1 MPGKLGK
8 RGAIVAGLAA
18 VAISTSAGTAWGAP
32 ASIVGQAN
40 DTFNAPVYAHDA
52 GTVAT
57 LTSLGNQHN
66 VTASAPGPDGQP
78 LFRSATISG
87 GSTPVNGT
95 QFVAAGAYTFFCTVH
110 PSTMV
115 ATLAVSG
122 TPLPRPNVALRVLS
136 GNLDKVAG
144 NGKLRVRA
152 TNTGSASQVDL
163 TAKLGKK
170 TIGTVKDVNTPAG
183 QSQATLKL
191 SKAGKSRLGG
201 RGSATVKV
209 EGTVDFGSPATA
221 KRKLR

>member
-1 MPGKLGK
+1 MPGKSGK
-8 RGAIVAGLAA
+8 QVAIAAGLASIA
-18 VAISTSAGTAWGAP
+18 LSVAAGTAWGAP
-32 ASIVGQAN
+32 ASIVGQADN
-40 DTFNAPVYAHDA
+40 TFNAPIYQHDA

-66 VTASAPGPDGQP
+66 VTASTPGPDDQP

-95 QFVAAGAYTFFCTVH
+95 QFVGPGTYSFFCTVH
-110 PSTMV
+110 PSTMI
-115 ATLAVSG
+115 ATLAVTG
-122 TPLPRPNVALRVLS
+122 TPLARPDVTLRVLS
-136 GNLDKVAG
+136 GNIDQVA
-144 NGKLRVRA
+144 NKGKLRVRA
-152 TNTGSASQVDL
+152 TNSGGASEVDL
-163 TAKLGKK
+163 TAKLGTR

-183 QSQATLKL
+183 QSQATVKL

-209 EGTVDFGSPATA
+209 EGAVDFGSPAKV